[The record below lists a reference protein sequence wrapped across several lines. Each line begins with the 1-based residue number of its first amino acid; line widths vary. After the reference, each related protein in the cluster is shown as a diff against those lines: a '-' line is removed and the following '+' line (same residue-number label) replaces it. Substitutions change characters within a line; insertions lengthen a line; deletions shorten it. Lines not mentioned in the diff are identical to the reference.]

1 RCGAET
7 GERVAHGARH
17 AARRG
22 RIGAEARGDGAVELI
37 VHDLPLADLAV
48 GARAPALRVGRVAAR
63 CDTHREAC
71 TAEVE
76 VTDEAA
82 VLAGRARP
90 VALRKLELPARCGRR
105 RRGRGRR
112 YDRRRG
118 EGATVTFR
126 RASDDEEAAD
136 EAGGAAAGCRALR
149 HGAVGTRRD
158 AL

>member
-1 RCGAET
+1 ACERYPVGLYGFGRPLWSPAPTLCTPAPEGERDADLSGCGAET

-90 VALRKLELPARCGRR
+90 VALRKLQ
-105 RRGRGRR
+105 
-112 YDRRRG
+112 
-118 EGATVTFR
+118 
-126 RASDDEEAAD
+126 
-136 EAGGAAAGCRALR
+136 
-149 HGAVGTRRD
+149 
-158 AL
+158 